1 MKTSVTRRGQT
12 VIPAAIRKKYRIDE
26 YTMLQWID
34 TGEVI
39 KVIPVPKDVVTSLR
53 GIAKGEG
60 LLKKLLKERKIDES
74 RE

>member
-12 VIPAAIRKKYRIDE
+12 VIPAPIRRKYAINEK
-26 YTMLQWID
+26 TFLQWID
-34 TGEVI
+34 TGETI
-39 KVIPVPKDVVTSLR
+39 KVIPIPKDVIGSLR

-60 LLKKLLKERKIDES
+60 LLEKLLKERRVDEG